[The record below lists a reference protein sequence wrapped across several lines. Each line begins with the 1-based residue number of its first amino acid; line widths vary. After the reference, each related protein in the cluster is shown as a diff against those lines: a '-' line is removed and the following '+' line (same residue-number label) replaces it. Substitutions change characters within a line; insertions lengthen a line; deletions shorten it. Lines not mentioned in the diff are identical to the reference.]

1 MNKHLNVILN
11 VGMTAVNLNV
21 IECLV
26 ALTRQETCKSSG
38 NSNSL
43 MKELSCWVLGITR
56 NSLCSA
62 LTHSI
67 FRLMCAYFETGDNA
81 LTNLNFLFTF

>member
-21 IECLV
+21 IECLA
-26 ALTRQETCKSSG
+26 ALTRQETCKSSR
-38 NSNSL
+38 NSDNL
-43 MKELSCWVLGITR
+43 MKELSSWVVGITR

-81 LTNLNFLFTF
+81 LTN